1 MAAGPALLPP
11 LWLLGAVELFGLGVA
26 IVVCLNSISS
36 AGLQCRYAESKF
48 TRPSLPPSL
57 AAAAAAAASLK
68 TATSGRK
75 ISASRPFNGFKGAG
89 LPRVFF
95 SGVLGYVR
103 LYLRGDVNKNKHP
116 AKAKLSEQ
124 AGSASQGA

>member
-11 LWLLGAVELFGLGVA
+11 LWLLGAVELLGLGVA

-57 AAAAAAAASLK
+57 AAAAAASLK

-124 AGSASQGA
+124 AGSASQEA